1 MERYAE
7 CERCTRETDIHV
19 ELKLDG
25 TGKYEIDT
33 GIGFFDH
40 MLEGFSRHGLFDM
53 VIKVKGDTQ
62 VDAHHTVEDTGI
74 VMGQAFA
81 KALGDKAGIARFGY
95 FVLPM
100 DDALVLVSLDISG
113 RTYFAFDAELPAETL
128 GTMETETVREF
139 FMGFASGAGMN
150 LHIRQLSGT
159 NTHHIVEAMFKA
171 VAKAMDMAVKT
182 DSRIEGVLSTKGT
195 L

>member
-7 CERCTRETDIHV
+7 CERCTRETDIKIG
-19 ELKLDG
+19 LNIDG

-40 MLEGFSRHGLFDM
+40 MLEGFARHGFFDLT
-53 VIKVKGDTQ
+53 VKVKGDTR

-74 VMGQAFA
+74 VLGQAFS
-81 KALGDKAGIARFGY
+81 KALGDKEGIARFG
-95 FVLPM
+95 FFILPM
-100 DDALVLVSLDISG
+100 DDALVLASLDISG
-113 RTYFAFDAELPAETL
+113 RAYLAFEAELDAEKL

-150 LHIRQLSGT
+150 LHIRQMAGT
-159 NTHHIVEAMFKA
+159 NTHHITEAMFKA
-171 VAKAMDMAVKT
+171 VAKAMDLAVKR
-182 DSRIEGVLSTKGT
+182 DERIEGVLSTKGV

>member
-1 MERYAE
+1 MGRCAQ
-7 CERCTRETDIHV
+7 CERCTRETEILV
-19 ELKLDG
+19 RLELDG

-40 MLEGFSRHGLFDM
+40 MLEGFARHGFFDLT
-53 VIKVKGDTQ
+53 VKVKGDIH

-74 VMGQAFA
+74 VLGQAFL
-81 KALGDKAGIARFGY
+81 KALGDKEGIARFGY
-95 FVLPM
+95 FILPM
-100 DDALVLVSLDISG
+100 DDALVLASLDLSG
-113 RTYFAFDAELPAETL
+113 RTYFVFDAELPAEKL

-139 FMGFASGAGMN
+139 FMGFASGMGMN
-150 LHIRQLSGT
+150 LHIRQLAGT

-182 DSRIEGVLSTKGT
+182 DDRIEGVLSTKGT

>member
-1 MERYAE
+1 MGRCAQ
-7 CERCTRETDIHV
+7 CERCTRETEILV
-19 ELKLDG
+19 RLELDG
-25 TGKYEIDT
+25 TGKYEINT

-40 MLEGFSRHGLFDM
+40 MLEGFARHGFFDLT
-53 VIKVKGDTQ
+53 VKVKGDIH

-74 VMGQAFA
+74 VLGQAFL
-81 KALGDKAGIARFGY
+81 KALGDKEGIARFGY
-95 FVLPM
+95 FILPM
-100 DDALVLVSLDISG
+100 DDALVLASLDLSG
-113 RTYFAFDAELPAETL
+113 RTYFVFDAELPAEKL

-139 FMGFASGAGMN
+139 FMGFASGMGMN
-150 LHIRQLSGT
+150 LHIRQLAGT

-182 DSRIEGVLSTKGT
+182 DDRIEGVLSTKGT